1 MWWLLCGSGV
11 EVGVMVWCVA
21 IVRCVMAIGECV
33 SVLVFGPN
41 LVVFLAAG
49 STCGEVSSSGVLRKE
64 FCGQKTH
71 FFGPNAAKQGV
82 SFL

>member
-1 MWWLLCGSGV
+1 
-11 EVGVMVWCVA
+11 MVWWVA
-21 IVRCVMAIGECV
+21 IGRCVMAIVGCVMAIGECV

-64 FCGQKTH
+64 FCGPQ
-71 FFGPNAAKQGV
+71 NW
-82 SFL
+82 L